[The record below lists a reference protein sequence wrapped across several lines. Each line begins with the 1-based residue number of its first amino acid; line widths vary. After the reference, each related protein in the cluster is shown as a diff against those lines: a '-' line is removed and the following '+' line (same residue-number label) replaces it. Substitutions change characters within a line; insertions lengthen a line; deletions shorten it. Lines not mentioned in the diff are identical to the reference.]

1 MQRIAVLGST
11 GSVGR
16 QALDVIAAHPAAFE
30 VTTLAAGSNVQEL
43 ARQALTFR
51 PRRAIIADGSK
62 LGELRAALAGTP
74 VEVAAGADA
83 IACAASESA
92 VDCIVAAMTGV
103 VGLPSSLAAVQAGK
117 RLALANKESM
127 VAAGPLLR
135 AAAAA
140 SGAIILPVDSE
151 HSAIFQ
157 CLMAGRHAEVR
168 RLILT
173 ASGGPFRQRP
183 LDTFGSITVEE
194 ALRHPTWNMGPK
206 ISVDSAT
213 MMNKALEIIE
223 ARFLFDLPAAQ
234 IDVVVHP
241 QSIVHSM
248 VEFKDGTVMAQM
260 SLADMRLPL
269 RYALSWPE
277 RWQADAPGFTA
288 AKFAN
293 LQFEE
298 PDEQKFPAL
307 RLGKIA
313 AERGGTAGAVLNAAN
328 EAAVAL
334 FMSGTLAFPEIARRV
349 GDVLEAHRII
359 DVPDLHEI
367 MAADHWAREEV
378 VR

>member
-74 VEVAAGADA
+74 VEVVAGADA

-183 LDTFGSITVEE
+183 LDTFGSITVKE

>member
-16 QALDVIAAHPAAFE
+16 QALDVIAAHPSAFE
-30 VTTLAAGSNVQEL
+30 VDSLAAGSNVAEL
-43 ARQALTFR
+43 ARQAKLFN
-51 PRRAIIADGSK
+51 PRRAIIADTSK
-62 LGELRAALAGTP
+62 WELLRSALADLSI
-74 VEVAAGADA
+74 EVAAGAEA
-83 IACAASESA
+83 IAEAAGHRD
-92 VDCIVAAMTGV
+92 VDCVVAAMTGV
-103 VGLPSSLAAVQAGK
+103 VGLPSSLAAVRAGK

-140 SGAIILPVDSE
+140 SGAVILPVDSE

-157 CLMAGRHAEVR
+157 CLMAGQHAEVK

-183 LDTFGSITVEE
+183 RDSFDAITVEE

-213 MMNKALEIIE
+213 MMNKALEVIE

-234 IDVVVHP
+234 IEVVVHP

-248 VEFKDGTVMAQM
+248 VEFQDGTVMAQM

-277 RWQADAPGFTA
+277 RWQADAPGFSA

-298 PDEQKFPAL
+298 PDELKFPAL
-307 RLGKIA
+307 RLGKLA

-334 FMSGTLAFPEIARRV
+334 FMAGTLTFPEITRRV
-349 GDVLEAHRII
+349 GAVLEAHRVI
-359 DVPDLHEI
+359 DAPDLQEI
-367 MAADHWAREEV
+367 MNADRWAREEV